1 MWIASGYRA
10 AGGRLGFQLHV
21 APLILHCLIRA
32 RTRGVANFNK
42 TAKGCILAGYKHL
55 ATFSVNSTRSSI
67 IRVYTNIKLTA
78 QRAVICASRTSLES
92 SIAEYPLLLLLAV
105 AATKTSPPTV
115 ADQIPYPVLRIL
127 TGFTSTALWLSMKH
141 SVYLC

>member
-67 IRVYTNIKLTA
+67 IRVYTNNKLTA
-78 QRAVICASRTSLES
+78 QRAVICASCTPLES
-92 SIAEYPLLLLLAV
+92 FIAEYPLLLLPAV
-105 AATKTSPPTV
+105 ATKTSPPTV